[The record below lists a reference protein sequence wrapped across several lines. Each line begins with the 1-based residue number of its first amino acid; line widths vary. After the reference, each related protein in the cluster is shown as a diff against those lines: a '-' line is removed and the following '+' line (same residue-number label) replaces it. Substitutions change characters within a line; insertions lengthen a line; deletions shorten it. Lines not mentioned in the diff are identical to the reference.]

1 MEDPSKFFN
10 VIIDRTNQK
19 LNSFQAQIIV
29 LESQLQMANDERD
42 SYKKYVEE
50 MPALHNDIEAH
61 NKLKNDYATLENKLH
76 AMLLAKDEQHKE
88 AVEQLRDDFVIK
100 YKDLEDSI
108 LELKGRHRHVL
119 DLQREEIEKK
129 YEHLTVSIKEKD
141 EQLQFA
147 LDKNEV
153 QAEKLKIL
161 QSNINNST
169 NFIRDQNE
177 TLLQEIK
184 RLKAEMAEMS
194 NK

>member
-42 SYKKYVEE
+42 TYKKYVDNL
-50 MPALHNDIEAH
+50 PSINHDIESH
-61 NKLKNDYATLENKLH
+61 NKLKNDYALMEKQFRAILE
-76 AMLLAKDEQHKE
+76 EQ
-88 AVEQLRDDFVIK
+88 QLQHEESV
-100 YKDLEDSI
+100 KDL
-108 LELKGRHRHVL
+108 K
-119 DLQREEIEKK
+119 
-129 YEHLTVSIKEKD
+129 

-147 LDKNEV
+147 LEKNFEIS
-153 QAEKLKIL
+153 EKLKIL
-161 QSNINNST
+161 QSNINDSA
-169 NFIRDQNE
+169 NFIHNQNE

-194 NK
+194 SK